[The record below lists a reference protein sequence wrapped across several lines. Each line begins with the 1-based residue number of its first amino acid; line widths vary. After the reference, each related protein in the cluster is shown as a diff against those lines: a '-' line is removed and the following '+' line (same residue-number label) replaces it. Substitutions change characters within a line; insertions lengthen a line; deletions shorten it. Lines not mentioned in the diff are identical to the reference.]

1 MTHVENA
8 MYSPDDYSYYLG
20 NSLTIF
26 ETYEKIELLP
36 SGLQINYFEF
46 WTMFKPQ
53 IQGEMSDQ
61 FLIKISSTMKHVKIY
76 TSICIKDVSQNQPWH
91 LALWF

>member
-46 WTMFKPQ
+46 WTMLSLKFRGRCQ
-53 IQGEMSDQ
+53 
-61 FLIKISSTMKHVKIY
+61 
-76 TSICIKDVSQNQPWH
+76 TS
-91 LALWF
+91 F